1 MVALEDG
8 MNAGL
13 RLFLTALV
21 FVTIQSSSVNAQ
33 ARTQLGVGVGLGA
46 TNLSGTAAN
55 VVFAD
60 AKWTVAA
67 PLKVGAEIWWASNQ
81 HRVCLDVCKLVF
93 PDFAGIAPTI
103 STGFG
108 GGLVEFGIGPGL
120 FKRYFLK
127 DDNVLVGG
135 ALAHVSAAIVRSRYV
150 HVLLS
155 VRPFVGPRLNGQPT
169 WVVPITVGLSR

>member
-1 MVALEDG
+1 MD
-8 MNAGL
+8 AGL

-21 FVTIQSSSVNAQ
+21 LAVTQSSSVNAQ
-33 ARTQLGVGVGLGA
+33 ARTQLGIGVGLGA
-46 TNLSGTAAN
+46 TSSSGTAAN

-67 PLKVGAEIWWASNQ
+67 PLKFGAEIWWASNQ

-150 HVLLS
+150 NVLLS
-155 VRPFVGPRLNGQPT
+155 VRPFVGPRVNGQAT
-169 WVVPITVGLSR
+169 WVVPIMVGFSR

>member
-1 MVALEDG
+1 MD
-8 MNAGL
+8 AGL
-13 RLFLTALV
+13 RLILTALALAA
-21 FVTIQSSSVNAQ
+21 TQSRSVNAQ
-33 ARTQLGVGVGLGA
+33 ARAQLGVGVGPGA
-46 TNLSGTAAN
+46 TSSSGTAAT
-55 VVFAD
+55 VIFVD

-67 PLKVGAEIWWASNQ
+67 PLKFGAEIWWASNQ
-81 HRVCLDVCKLVF
+81 HRVCLEVCKLVF

-103 STGFG
+103 STEFG

-150 HVLLS
+150 NVVLS
-155 VRPFVGPRLNGQPT
+155 VRPFLGPRVNGQAT
-169 WVVPITVGLSR
+169 WVVPIMLGLSR